1 MNGKK
6 YYLKRA
12 GIKIR
17 IKTTLQIKIS
27 LNKAKKKPS
36 SLNSKARRKKPRAEI
51 N

>member
-6 YYLKRA
+6 YYPKRA

-36 SLNSKARRKKPRAEI
+36 CLNSKARRKKPRAEI